1 MLSTN
6 FVTPTDTVL
15 HRQSL
20 FLGQTLKNSDDLT
33 ILFCVVQFDCMLL
46 WWYSEA
52 VKEKAEAEA
61 SLEEQEVAATK
72 IQALF
77 RGIHDRA
84 KVEAMKQE
92 QVLSSPLSTTEKT
105 RQLLDYRYFLYMTG

>member
-1 MLSTN
+1 M
-6 FVTPTDTVL
+6 
-15 HRQSL
+15 
-20 FLGQTLKNSDDLT
+20 
-33 ILFCVVQFDCMLL
+33 
-46 WWYSEA
+46 
-52 VKEKAEAEA
+52 AEA

-92 QVLSSPLSTTEKT
+92 QVSFTRVHQSASHVNYCIHDKKTESSFE
-105 RQLLDYRYFLYMTG
+105 YFCRVFFTH